1 MHEEKTIPAF
11 VKCIRFDSIPLEK
24 AHYTEEGYL
33 VDTPILTS
41 VGIFEYQNPDGSIRR
56 ELRLPEHVFK
66 PESLA
71 TYEGKP
77 IIVTHDAGKV
87 DKNNVSRESVG
98 TILSKGFQDGNDV
111 RAKIVVHDTN
121 ELKRCG
127 LKELSLGYSL
137 DLIEEQGE
145 WNGQHYDAIQT
156 NIVINHLALVA
167 NARAGEQA
175 RLNIDGKEKHSEEG
189 GKTEMAKNKAK
200 TRRDSDDPAV
210 KLAEE
215 VLANAGVVE
224 PEKTAVDNEG
234 ELTLEEKVQ
243 AIKERQ
249 DSEGKTEPA
258 DLEEAKGVIERK
270 DEDIATLLEAL
281 ETQQAE
287 KDFTEGLEK
296 QDEED
301 KPEENTDND
310 TVASTEEETKT
321 DEDETE
327 ESAATEEKTLNS
339 DSIDKAF
346 RERLAVIR
354 IGDKLNLDGLEN
366 KSLSEAKKAIIA
378 AVNPNMRLDGKGD
391 TYINAAYD
399 IAISSLNERRDG
411 VSGQRK
417 AMYGG
422 SHRTQRA
429 DSSNKSLAEAARK
442 KMISGGKE

>member
-71 TYEGKP
+71 SYEGKP

-98 TILSKGFQDGNDV
+98 TVLSKGFQDGNDV

-189 GKTEMAKNKAK
+189 GKTEMAKNKAN

-234 ELTLEEKVQ
+234 EMTLEEKVQ

-249 DSEGKTEPA
+249 DSEEKTEPTNL
-258 DLEEAKGVIERK
+258 DEANEIIERK
-270 DEDIATLLEAL
+270 DEDIKTLLEAL

-287 KDFTEGLEK
+287 KDFAEGLEK

-301 KPEENTDND
+301 KPAENQDNE
-310 TVASTEEETKT
+310 TVATSENEETNT
-321 DEDETE
+321 DEDEQSVAE
-327 ESAATEEKTLNS
+327 EEKPLNV
-339 DSIDKAF
+339 DAMDKAF
-346 RERLAVIR
+346 SERLAVVR
-354 IGDKLNLDGLEN
+354 TGDKLNLDGLE
-366 KSLSEAKKAIIA
+366 KMSLSQAKKTVIA
-378 AVNPNMRLDGKGD
+378 AINPNMRLDGKSD

-399 IAISSLNERRDG
+399 MAVASLNEKKDG
-411 VSGQRK
+411 VSMQRK

-429 DSSNKSLAEAARK
+429 DSANKSLAAAARE
-442 KMISGGKE
+442 KMISGGKN